1 MFSSRLSIE
10 MICLV
15 YSLIVIVG
23 GSLGQEDLDRE
34 SGFLTKSDKF
44 LPSSSS
50 YQQQENI
57 FQIVDDNYISMTWL
71 DLQFAVDKD
80 KPHLVLMHM

>member
-1 MFSSRLSIE
+1 
-10 MICLV
+10 MIYLV
-15 YSLIVIVG
+15 YSLVVIIGV
-23 GSLGQEDLDRE
+23 SLGQEDLDTG

-57 FQIVDDNYISMTWL
+57 FQIVDDNYISKTWL
-71 DLQFAVDKD
+71 DLQSVR
-80 KPHLVLMHM
+80 

>member
-1 MFSSRLSIE
+1 MKSFNSLVLYSSGLSIE
-10 MICLV
+10 MICLI
-15 YSLIVIVG
+15 YSLVFIVIIG
-23 GSLGQEDLDRE
+23 GSLGQEDLDSG

-57 FQIVDDNYISMTWL
+57 FQIVDDNYISKT
-71 DLQFAVDKD
+71 
-80 KPHLVLMHM
+80 